1 VALAPTA
8 ILVGR
13 ITMRFPLLSRGRC
26 AVKKFVLEYCDGD
39 SPDKFKPVFDVELA
53 DKNQRLQTEV
63 HQVTFQAKF
72 LKFTIGS
79 GWGDFASVHRV
90 SVF

>member
-1 VALAPTA
+1 MV
-8 ILVGR
+8 
-13 ITMRFPLLSRGRC
+13 FS
-26 AVKKFVLEYCDGD
+26 VKRFVLEYCDGD
-39 SPDKFKPVFDVELA
+39 SPDKFKPVFEVELA
-53 DKNQRLQTEV
+53 DKNERLQTEV
-63 HQVTFQAKF
+63 HQVNCQAKF

>member
-1 VALAPTA
+1 LTLSTTSNPA
-8 ILVGR
+8 IPR
-13 ITMRFPLLSRGRC
+13 
-26 AVKKFVLEYCDGD
+26 
-39 SPDKFKPVFDVELA
+39 
-53 DKNQRLQTEV
+53 
-63 HQVTFQAKF
+63 QVNCQAKF